1 MTADT
6 KRWLLVYLIPYFGFG
21 IISFGGGLI
30 MLPLAAISGLY
41 VGLTSTAPYF
51 TNEFRIFIGA
61 GALFSLGVFLFGYKH
76 RSNLWGK
83 MTNSMGFYLWCFV
96 GLFSF
101 GPV

>member
-1 MTADT
+1 
-6 KRWLLVYLIPYFGFG
+6 
-21 IISFGGGLI
+21 

-51 TNEFRIFIGA
+51 TNEFKIFIGA
-61 GALFSLGVFLFGYKH
+61 GGLLSLGIFLLGYKY

-83 MTNSMGFYLWCFV
+83 IINSLGFYFWCIV
-96 GLFSF
+96 GLISF